1 MPKYSRAA
9 VPTLTALAALLPAS
23 ALWAQIPVTIST
35 DEGDIV
41 VELDDTRAPVT
52 TANFLRYVDAGLYE
66 NGTIYRTVHAD
77 NQPDDSV
84 RIAVIQGGVDR
95 ERREEAFEPIR
106 MEPTGETGLRH
117 LDGVI
122 SMARDGPHTARGEF
136 FITVGDQP
144 ELDHGGRR
152 NPDGWGFAAFGK
164 VVQGMDV
171 VRRIN
176 RMPAEGQ
183 TLTPPV
189 RILGVTRLRPRGL
202 RPGSDA
208 DVPGEAESDSC
219 LTLT

>member
-122 SMARDGPHTARGEF
+122 SMARLEPGTATSEF
-136 FITVGDQP
+136 FICVGDQP
-144 ELDHGGRR
+144 ELDFEGRR
-152 NPDGWGFAAFGK
+152 NPDGQGFAAFGR
-164 VVQGMDV
+164 V
-171 VRRIN
+171 VRGMEVVRKIHQ
-176 RMPAEGQ
+176 RPADGQ
-183 TLTPPV
+183 MLEPGIP
-189 RILGVTRLRPRGL
+189 ILSVER
-202 RPGSDA
+202 
-208 DVPGEAESDSC
+208 VP
-219 LTLT
+219 